1 MPISHTEGYF
11 ENPKY
16 RFLEESMKH
25 ANLSMGGLFWKSL
38 VLLFRRIYALSDG
51 FKMKR
56 KL

>member
-1 MPISHTEGYF
+1 MPISYTEGYF

-38 VLLFRRIYALSDG
+38 VLLIRRIYALSDG